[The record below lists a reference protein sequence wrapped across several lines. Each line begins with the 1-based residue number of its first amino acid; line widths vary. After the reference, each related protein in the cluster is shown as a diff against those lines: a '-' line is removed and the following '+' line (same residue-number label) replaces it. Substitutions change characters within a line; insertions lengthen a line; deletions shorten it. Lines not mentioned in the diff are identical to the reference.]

1 MIIKSFELEKLKSI
15 KVKKILFYGENE
27 GYKNQI
33 INNFFIKKFSDN
45 FEKYE
50 ENQILDNY
58 EDFFSSLLNKSFFEK
73 DKLLIINRASDK
85 ILKLVEEISSK
96 DIDDV
101 TLIINS
107 GTLEKKSKLRKFFEK
122 EINTICVPFYNDEN
136 KTLISLAHNFL
147 KNKKI
152 SLSQEMINIIIER
165 SSGDRRNLYNELIK
179 LENYQKNSQ
188 KITIEHVLK
197 ISNLAQNYSVSELV
211 DNCLSKN
218 LKKTINILN
227 ENNYS
232 SDDCTLI
239 LRTLLSKSKRLL
251 KIKESINNHIT
262 IEQAISYFKPPI
274 FWKEKEFVKKQTS
287 AWTLENI
294 QKLIYKINN
303 IELLSKKNNTNSL
316 FIVSDFILE
325 SAQ

>member
-1 MIIKSFELEKLKSI
+1 MIIKNFELEKLKST

-33 INNFFIKKFSDN
+33 INNFFITKFSEN

-50 ENQILDNY
+50 ENQILNNY

-96 DIDDV
+96 NINDV
-101 TLIINS
+101 TLVINS
-107 GTLEKKSKLRKFFEK
+107 GILEKKSKLRKFFEK

-136 KTLISLAHNFL
+136 KTLNSLAYNFL
-147 KNKKI
+147 NDKKI
-152 SLSQEMINIIIER
+152 SLSQEMINIIVER
-165 SSGDRRNLYNELIK
+165 SSGDRQNLYNELVK
-179 LENYQKNSQ
+179 LENYQKKGQ
-188 KITIEHVLK
+188 KITIEHILK

-211 DNCLSKN
+211 NNCLSKN

-232 SDDCTLI
+232 SDDCILI

-251 KIKESINNHIT
+251 KIKESINNNMT
-262 IEQAISYFKPPI
+262 IDQAISYFKPPI
-274 FWKEKEFVKKQTS
+274 FWKDKEFIKKQTS
-287 AWTLENI
+287 VWTLKNI
-294 QKLIYKINN
+294 QKLIYKINS
-303 IELLSKKNNTNSL
+303 IELLSKKNNISSL

-325 SAQ
+325 SAR

>member
-1 MIIKSFELEKLKSI
+1 MIIKNFELEKLKST

-33 INNFFIKKFSDN
+33 INNFFIKKFSEN

-50 ENQILDNY
+50 ENQILNNY

-96 DIDDV
+96 NINDV
-101 TLIINS
+101 TLVINS

-136 KTLISLAHNFL
+136 KTLNSLAYNFL
-147 KNKKI
+147 NDKKI
-152 SLSQEMINIIIER
+152 SLSQEMINIIVER
-165 SSGDRRNLYNELIK
+165 SSGDRQNLYNELIK
-179 LENYQKNSQ
+179 LENYQKKGQ
-188 KITIEHVLK
+188 KITIEHILK

-232 SDDCTLI
+232 SDDCILI

-251 KIKESINNHIT
+251 KIKESINNNMT
-262 IEQAISYFKPPI
+262 IDQAISYFKPPI
-274 FWKEKEFVKKQTS
+274 FWKDKEFIKKQIS
-287 AWTLENI
+287 AWTLKNI
-294 QKLIYKINN
+294 QKLIYKINS
-303 IELLSKKNNTNSL
+303 IELLSKKNNISSL

-325 SAQ
+325 STQ

>member
-1 MIIKSFELEKLKSI
+1 M
-15 KVKKILFYGENE
+15 
-27 GYKNQI
+27 
-33 INNFFIKKFSDN
+33 
-45 FEKYE
+45 
-50 ENQILDNY
+50 
-58 EDFFSSLLNKSFFEK
+58 
-73 DKLLIINRASDK
+73 
-85 ILKLVEEISSK
+85 
-96 DIDDV
+96 
-101 TLIINS
+101 
-107 GTLEKKSKLRKFFEK
+107 
-122 EINTICVPFYNDEN
+122 
-136 KTLISLAHNFL
+136 
-147 KNKKI
+147 
-152 SLSQEMINIIIER
+152 
-165 SSGDRRNLYNELIK
+165 
-179 LENYQKNSQ
+179 
-188 KITIEHVLK
+188 
-197 ISNLAQNYSVSELV
+197 
-211 DNCLSKN
+211 
-218 LKKTINILN
+218 LN

-325 SAQ
+325 SVQ

>member
-1 MIIKSFELEKLKSI
+1 MIIKSFELEKLKSTKI
-15 KVKKILFYGENE
+15 KKILFYGENE

-33 INNFFIKKFSDN
+33 INNFFVKKFSDN

-50 ENQILDNY
+50 ENQILNNY
-58 EDFFSSLLNKSFFEK
+58 EDFFSGLLNKSFFEK
-73 DKLLIINRASDK
+73 DKLLVINRASEK

-96 DIDDV
+96 RIDDV

-122 EINTICVPFYNDEN
+122 EINTICVPFYSDEN
-136 KTLISLAHNFL
+136 KTLISLAYNFL
-147 KNKKI
+147 NDKKI
-152 SLSQEMINIIIER
+152 SLSQEMINVIVER
-165 SSGDRRNLYNELIK
+165 SSGDRQNLYNELIK
-179 LENYQKNSQ
+179 IENYQKNGQ
-188 KITIEHVLK
+188 KITIEHILN
-197 ISNLAQNYSVSELV
+197 ITNLAQNYSVSELV

-218 LKKTINILN
+218 LKKTIKILN

-232 SDDCTLI
+232 SDDCILI
-239 LRTLLSKSKRLL
+239 LRSLLIKAKRVL
-251 KIKESINNHIT
+251 KIKESLNNNIN

-274 FWKEKEFVKKQTS
+274 FWKEKEFVKKQTF

-303 IELLSKKNNTNSL
+303 IELMSKKNNINSL

-325 SAQ
+325 SAR

>member
-1 MIIKSFELEKLKSI
+1 MIIKNYELEKLKST

-33 INNFFIKKFSDN
+33 INNFFIKKFSEN

-50 ENQILDNY
+50 ENQILNNY

-73 DKLLIINRASDK
+73 DKLLIINRASDN

-96 DIDDV
+96 NIDDV
-101 TLIINS
+101 TLVINS
-107 GTLEKKSKLRKFFEK
+107 GILEKKSKLRKFFEK

-136 KTLISLAHNFL
+136 KTLNSLAYNFL
-147 KNKKI
+147 NDKKI
-152 SLSQEMINIIIER
+152 SLSQEMINIIVER
-165 SSGDRRNLYNELIK
+165 SSGDRQNLYNELIK
-179 LENYQKNSQ
+179 LENYQKNGQ
-188 KITIEHVLK
+188 KITIEHILK

-211 DNCLSKN
+211 NNCLSKN

-232 SDDCTLI
+232 SDDCILI

-251 KIKESINNHIT
+251 KIKESINNNMT
-262 IEQAISYFKPPI
+262 IDQAISYFKPPI
-274 FWKEKEFVKKQTS
+274 FWKDKEFIKKQIS
-287 AWTLENI
+287 AWTLKNI
-294 QKLIYKINN
+294 QKLIYKINS
-303 IELLSKKNNTNSL
+303 IELLSKKNNISSL

-325 SAQ
+325 STQ

>member
-1 MIIKSFELEKLKSI
+1 MIIKNFELEKLKST

-50 ENQILDNY
+50 ENQILNNY

-73 DKLLIINRASDK
+73 DKLLVINRASEK

-96 DIDDV
+96 KIDDV

-107 GTLEKKSKLRKFFEK
+107 GILEKKSKLRKFFEK
-122 EINTICVPFYNDEN
+122 EINTICVPFYRDEN
-136 KTLISLAHNFL
+136 KTLISLAYNFL
-147 KNKKI
+147 NDKKI
-152 SLSQEMINIIIER
+152 SLSQEMINVIVER
-165 SSGDRRNLYNELIK
+165 SSGDRQNLYNELIK
-179 LENYQKNSQ
+179 IENYQKNGQ
-188 KITIEHVLK
+188 KITIEHILK
-197 ISNLAQNYSVSELV
+197 ITNLAQNYSVSELV

-218 LKKTINILN
+218 LKKTTKILN

-232 SDDCTLI
+232 SDDCILI
-239 LRTLLSKSKRLL
+239 LRSLLIKAKRVL
-251 KIKESINNHIT
+251 KIKESLNNNIN

-274 FWKEKEFVKKQTS
+274 FWKEKEFVKKQII

-303 IELLSKKNNTNSL
+303 IELMSKKNNINSL

>member
-1 MIIKSFELEKLKSI
+1 MIIKNFELEKLKST

-33 INNFFIKKFSDN
+33 INNFFIIKFSEN

-50 ENQILDNY
+50 ENQILNNY

-96 DIDDV
+96 NIDDV
-101 TLIINS
+101 TLVINS
-107 GTLEKKSKLRKFFEK
+107 GILEKKSKLRKFFEK

-136 KTLISLAHNFL
+136 KTLNSLAYNFL
-147 KNKKI
+147 NDKKI
-152 SLSQEMINIIIER
+152 SLSQEMINIIVER
-165 SSGDRRNLYNELIK
+165 SSGDRQNLYNELIK
-179 LENYQKNSQ
+179 LENYQKKGQ

-232 SDDCTLI
+232 SDDCILI

-251 KIKESINNHIT
+251 KIKESINNNMT
-262 IEQAISYFKPPI
+262 IDQAISYFKPPI
-274 FWKEKEFVKKQTS
+274 FWKDKEFIKKQIS
-287 AWTLENI
+287 AWTLKNI
-294 QKLIYKINN
+294 QKLIYKINS
-303 IELLSKKNNTNSL
+303 IELLSKKNNISSL

-325 SAQ
+325 STQ

>member
-1 MIIKSFELEKLKSI
+1 MIIKNFELEKLKST

-33 INNFFIKKFSDN
+33 INNFFIKKFSKN

-50 ENQILDNY
+50 ENQILNNY

-96 DIDDV
+96 NIDDV
-101 TLIINS
+101 TLVINS
-107 GTLEKKSKLRKFFEK
+107 GILEKKSKLRKFFEK

-136 KTLISLAHNFL
+136 KTLNSLAYNFL
-147 KNKKI
+147 NDKKI
-152 SLSQEMINIIIER
+152 SLSQEMINIIVER
-165 SSGDRRNLYNELIK
+165 SSGDRQNLYNELIK
-179 LENYQKNSQ
+179 LENYQKKGQ
-188 KITIEHVLK
+188 KITIEHILK

-232 SDDCTLI
+232 SDDCILI
-239 LRTLLSKSKRLL
+239 LRTLFSKSKRLL
-251 KIKESINNHIT
+251 KIKESINNNMT
-262 IEQAISYFKPPI
+262 IDQAISYFKPPI
-274 FWKEKEFVKKQTS
+274 FWKDKEFIKKQIS
-287 AWTLENI
+287 AWTLKNI
-294 QKLIYKINN
+294 QKLIYKINS
-303 IELLSKKNNTNSL
+303 IELLSKKNNISSL

-325 SAQ
+325 STQ

>member
-50 ENQILDNY
+50 ENQILNNY

-165 SSGDRRNLYNELIK
+165 SSGDRQNLYNELIK

-232 SDDCTLI
+232 SNDCTLI

-274 FWKEKEFVKKQTS
+274 FWMEKEFVKKQTY

>member
-1 MIIKSFELEKLKSI
+1 MIIKNFELEKLKST

-33 INNFFIKKFSDN
+33 INNFFIKKFSEN

-50 ENQILDNY
+50 ENQILNNY

-96 DIDDV
+96 NIDDV
-101 TLIINS
+101 TLVINS
-107 GTLEKKSKLRKFFEK
+107 GILEKKSKLRKFFEK

-136 KTLISLAHNFL
+136 KTLNSLAYNFL
-147 KNKKI
+147 NDKKI
-152 SLSQEMINIIIER
+152 SLSQEMINIIVER
-165 SSGDRRNLYNELIK
+165 SSGDRQNLYNELIK
-179 LENYQKNSQ
+179 LENYQKKGQ
-188 KITIEHVLK
+188 KITIEHILK

-232 SDDCTLI
+232 SDDCILI

-251 KIKESINNHIT
+251 KIKESINNNMT
-262 IEQAISYFKPPI
+262 IDQAISYFKPPI
-274 FWKEKEFVKKQTS
+274 FWKDKEFIKKQTS
-287 AWTLENI
+287 VWTLKNI

-303 IELLSKKNNTNSL
+303 IEFLSKKNNISSL

-325 SAQ
+325 STQ

>member
-1 MIIKSFELEKLKSI
+1 MIIKNFELEKLKST

-33 INNFFIKKFSDN
+33 INNFFITKFSEN

-50 ENQILDNY
+50 ENQILNNY

-96 DIDDV
+96 NIDDV
-101 TLIINS
+101 TLVINS

-136 KTLISLAHNFL
+136 KTLNSLAYNFL
-147 KNKKI
+147 NDKKI
-152 SLSQEMINIIIER
+152 SLSQEMINIIVER
-165 SSGDRRNLYNELIK
+165 SSGDRQNLYNELIK
-179 LENYQKNSQ
+179 LENYQKNGQ
-188 KITIEHVLK
+188 KITIEHILK

-211 DNCLSKN
+211 NNCLSKN

-232 SDDCTLI
+232 SDDCILI

-251 KIKESINNHIT
+251 KIKESINNNMT
-262 IEQAISYFKPPI
+262 IDQAISYFKPPI
-274 FWKEKEFVKKQTS
+274 FWKDKEFIKKQIS
-287 AWTLENI
+287 AWTLKNI
-294 QKLIYKINN
+294 QKLIYKINS
-303 IELLSKKNNTNSL
+303 IELLSKKNNISSL

-325 SAQ
+325 STQ

>member
-1 MIIKSFELEKLKSI
+1 MIIKNFELEKLKST

-33 INNFFIKKFSDN
+33 INNFFIKKFSEN

-50 ENQILDNY
+50 ENQILNNY

-73 DKLLIINRASDK
+73 DKLLIINRASDN

-96 DIDDV
+96 NIDDV
-101 TLIINS
+101 TLVINS

-136 KTLISLAHNFL
+136 KTLNSLAYNFL
-147 KNKKI
+147 NDKKI
-152 SLSQEMINIIIER
+152 SLSQEMINIIVER
-165 SSGDRRNLYNELIK
+165 SSGDRQNLYNELIK
-179 LENYQKNSQ
+179 LENYQKNGQ
-188 KITIEHVLK
+188 KITIEHILK

-211 DNCLSKN
+211 NNCLSKN

-232 SDDCTLI
+232 SDDCILI

-251 KIKESINNHIT
+251 KIKESINNNMT
-262 IEQAISYFKPPI
+262 IDQAISYFKPPI
-274 FWKEKEFVKKQTS
+274 FWKDKEFIKKQIS
-287 AWTLENI
+287 AWTLKNI

-303 IELLSKKNNTNSL
+303 IELLSKKNNISSL

-325 SAQ
+325 STQ

>member
-1 MIIKSFELEKLKSI
+1 MIIKNLELERLKSTKI
-15 KVKKILFYGENE
+15 KKILFYGENE

-50 ENQILDNY
+50 ENQILNNY

-73 DKLLIINRASDK
+73 DKLLIINRASEK
-85 ILKLVEEISSK
+85 IFKLVEEISSK
-96 DIDDV
+96 KIDDV

-122 EINTICVPFYNDEN
+122 EIDAICVPFYNDEN

-147 KNKKI
+147 KDKKI
-152 SLSQEMINIIIER
+152 SISQEMINIIVER

-179 LENYQKNSQ
+179 LENYQKNGQ

-197 ISNLAQNYSVSELV
+197 ITNLAQNYSVSELV

-218 LKKTINILN
+218 LKKTIHILN

-232 SDDCTLI
+232 SDDCILI
-239 LRTLLSKSKRLL
+239 LRTLLAKAKRLL
-251 KIKESINNHIT
+251 KIKESLNNNMNL
-262 IEQAISYFKPPI
+262 EQAILYFKPPI

-287 AWTLENI
+287 TWTLENI

-303 IELLSKKNNTNSL
+303 IELMSKKNNINSL
-316 FIVSDFILE
+316 FVVSDFILE

>member
-1 MIIKSFELEKLKSI
+1 MIIKSFELEKLKSTKI
-15 KVKKILFYGENE
+15 KKILFYGENE

-33 INNFFIKKFSDN
+33 INNFFVKKFSDN

-50 ENQILDNY
+50 ENQILNNY
-58 EDFFSSLLNKSFFEK
+58 EDFFSGLLNKSFFEK
-73 DKLLIINRASDK
+73 DKLLVINRASEK

-96 DIDDV
+96 RIDDV
-101 TLIINS
+101 TLIINA

-122 EINTICVPFYNDEN
+122 EINTICVPFYSDEN
-136 KTLISLAHNFL
+136 KTLISLAYNFL
-147 KNKKI
+147 NDKKI
-152 SLSQEMINIIIER
+152 SLSQEMINVIVER
-165 SSGDRRNLYNELIK
+165 SSGDRQNLYNELIK
-179 LENYQKNSQ
+179 IENYQKNGQ
-188 KITIEHVLK
+188 KITIEHILN
-197 ISNLAQNYSVSELV
+197 ITNLAQNYSVSELV

-218 LKKTINILN
+218 LKKTIKILN

-232 SDDCTLI
+232 SDDCILI
-239 LRTLLSKSKRLL
+239 LRSLLIKAKRVL
-251 KIKESINNHIT
+251 KIKESLNNNIN

-274 FWKEKEFVKKQTS
+274 FWKEKEFVKKQTF

-303 IELLSKKNNTNSL
+303 IELMSKKNNINSL
-316 FIVSDFILE
+316 FIISDFILE

>member
-1 MIIKSFELEKLKSI
+1 MIIKSFELEKLKST

-33 INNFFIKKFSDN
+33 INNFFIKNFSDN

-50 ENQILDNY
+50 ENQILNNY
-58 EDFFSSLLNKSFFEK
+58 EDFFSGLLNKSFFEK
-73 DKLLIINRASDK
+73 DKLLVINRASEK

-96 DIDDV
+96 KIDDV

-122 EINTICVPFYNDEN
+122 EINTICVPFYSDEN
-136 KTLISLAHNFL
+136 KTLITLAYNFL
-147 KNKKI
+147 NDKKI
-152 SLSQEMINIIIER
+152 SLSQEMINVIVER
-165 SSGDRRNLYNELIK
+165 SSGDRQNLYNELIK
-179 LENYQKNSQ
+179 IENYQKNGQ
-188 KITIEHVLK
+188 KITIEHILN
-197 ISNLAQNYSVSELV
+197 ITNLAQNYSVSELV

-218 LKKTINILN
+218 LKKTIKILN

-232 SDDCTLI
+232 SDDCILI
-239 LRTLLSKSKRLL
+239 LRSLLIKAKRVL
-251 KIKESINNHIT
+251 KIKESLNNNIN

-274 FWKEKEFVKKQTS
+274 FWKEKEFVKKQTYS
-287 AWTLENI
+287 WTLENI

-303 IELLSKKNNTNSL
+303 IELMSKKNNINSL

>member
-1 MIIKSFELEKLKSI
+1 MIIKNFELEKLQSTKI
-15 KVKKILFYGENE
+15 KKILFYGENE

-33 INNFFIKKFSDN
+33 LNNFFIKKFSEN

-50 ENQILDNY
+50 ENQILNNY
-58 EDFFSSLLNKSFFEK
+58 EDFFSSILNKSFFVK
-73 DKLLIINRASDK
+73 DKLIIINRASDK

-96 DIDDV
+96 NIDDV

-107 GTLEKKSKLRKFFEK
+107 GILEKKSKLRKFFEK

-136 KTLISLAHNFL
+136 KTLIYLAHNFL
-147 KNKKI
+147 KDKKI

-165 SSGDRRNLYNELIK
+165 SSGDRQNLYNELIK
-179 LENYQKNSQ
+179 IENYQKNGQ
-188 KITIEHVLK
+188 KITIEHILK

-232 SDDCTLI
+232 SDDCILI
-239 LRTLLSKSKRLL
+239 LRTLLIKAKRLL
-251 KIKESINNHIT
+251 KIKESLNNNKNL
-262 IEQAISYFKPPI
+262 EQVISYFKPAI
-274 FWKEKEFVKKQTS
+274 FWKEKEFVKKQNS

-294 QKLIYKINN
+294 QKLIYNINN
-303 IELLSKKNNTNSL
+303 IELLSKKNNINSL
-316 FIVSDFILE
+316 FVVSDFILE

>member
-1 MIIKSFELEKLKSI
+1 MIIKNFELEKLKST

-33 INNFFIKKFSDN
+33 INNFFIKKFSKN

-50 ENQILDNY
+50 ENQILNNY

-73 DKLLIINRASDK
+73 DKLLIINRASDN

-96 DIDDV
+96 NIDDV
-101 TLIINS
+101 TLVINS
-107 GTLEKKSKLRKFFEK
+107 GILEKKSKLRKFFEK

-136 KTLISLAHNFL
+136 KTLNSLAYNFL
-147 KNKKI
+147 NDKKI
-152 SLSQEMINIIIER
+152 SLSQEMINIIVER
-165 SSGDRRNLYNELIK
+165 SSGDRQNLYNELIK
-179 LENYQKNSQ
+179 LENYQKKGQ
-188 KITIEHVLK
+188 KITIEHILK

-232 SDDCTLI
+232 SDDCILI

-251 KIKESINNHIT
+251 KIKESINNNMT
-262 IEQAISYFKPPI
+262 IDQAISYFKPPI
-274 FWKEKEFVKKQTS
+274 FWKDKEFIKKQTS
-287 AWTLENI
+287 VWTLKNI

-303 IELLSKKNNTNSL
+303 IEFLSKKNNISSL

-325 SAQ
+325 STQ

>member
-1 MIIKSFELEKLKSI
+1 MIINSFEVEKLKST

-33 INNFFIKKFSDN
+33 INNFFIKNFSEN

-50 ENQILDNY
+50 ENQILNNY
-58 EDFFSSLLNKSFFEK
+58 EDFFSGLLNKSFFEK
-73 DKLLIINRASDK
+73 DKLLVINRASEK

-96 DIDDV
+96 KIDDV

-107 GTLEKKSKLRKFFEK
+107 GILEKKSKLRKFFEK
-122 EINTICVPFYNDEN
+122 EINTICVPFYSDEN
-136 KTLISLAHNFL
+136 KTLASLAYNFL
-147 KNKKI
+147 NDKKI
-152 SLSQEMINIIIER
+152 SISQEMINVIVER
-165 SSGDRRNLYNELIK
+165 SSGDRQNLYNELIK
-179 LENYQKNSQ
+179 IENYQKNGQ
-188 KITIEHVLK
+188 KITIEHILN
-197 ISNLAQNYSVSELV
+197 ITNLAQNYSVSELV

-218 LKKTINILN
+218 LKKTIKILN

-232 SDDCTLI
+232 SDDCILI
-239 LRTLLSKSKRLL
+239 LRSLLIKAKRVL
-251 KIKESINNHIT
+251 KIKESLNNNIN

-274 FWKEKEFVKKQTS
+274 FWKEKEFVKKQTF

-303 IELLSKKNNTNSL
+303 IELMSKKNNINSL

>member
-1 MIIKSFELEKLKSI
+1 MIIKNFELEKLQSTKI
-15 KVKKILFYGENE
+15 KKILFYGENE

-33 INNFFIKKFSDN
+33 LNNFFIKKFSEN

-50 ENQILDNY
+50 ENQILNNY
-58 EDFFSSLLNKSFFEK
+58 EDFFSSILNKSFFVK
-73 DKLLIINRASDK
+73 DKLIIINRASDK

-96 DIDDV
+96 NIDDV

-107 GTLEKKSKLRKFFEK
+107 GILEKKSKLRKFFEK
-122 EINTICVPFYNDEN
+122 EINTICVPFYSDEN
-136 KTLISLAHNFL
+136 KTLISLAYNFI
-147 KNKKI
+147 NDKKI
-152 SLSQEMINIIIER
+152 SLSQEMINVIVER
-165 SSGDRRNLYNELIK
+165 SSGDRQNLYNELIK
-179 LENYQKNSQ
+179 IENYQKNGQ
-188 KITIEHVLK
+188 KITIEHILN
-197 ISNLAQNYSVSELV
+197 ITNLAQNYSVSELV

-218 LKKTINILN
+218 LKKTTKILN

-232 SDDCTLI
+232 SDDCILI
-239 LRTLLSKSKRLL
+239 LRSLLIKAKRVL
-251 KIKESINNHIT
+251 KIKESLNNNIN

-274 FWKEKEFVKKQTS
+274 FWKEKEFVKKQIF

-303 IELLSKKNNTNSL
+303 IELMSKKNNINSL

>member
-50 ENQILDNY
+50 ENQILNNY

-232 SDDCTLI
+232 SGDCTLI

-262 IEQAISYFKPPI
+262 IEQAISYFKPPV

>member
-1 MIIKSFELEKLKSI
+1 MIIKNFELEKLKST
-15 KVKKILFYGENE
+15 KVNKILFYGENE

-33 INNFFIKKFSDN
+33 INNFFIKKFSEN

-50 ENQILDNY
+50 ENQILNNY

-96 DIDDV
+96 NINDV
-101 TLIINS
+101 TLVINS
-107 GTLEKKSKLRKFFEK
+107 GILEKKSKLRKFFEK

-136 KTLISLAHNFL
+136 KTLNSLAYNFL
-147 KNKKI
+147 NDKKI
-152 SLSQEMINIIIER
+152 SLSQEMINIIVER
-165 SSGDRRNLYNELIK
+165 SSGDRQNLYNELVK
-179 LENYQKNSQ
+179 LENYQKNGQ
-188 KITIEHVLK
+188 KITIEHILK

-211 DNCLSKN
+211 NNCLSKN

-232 SDDCTLI
+232 SDDCILI

-251 KIKESINNHIT
+251 KIKESINNNMT
-262 IEQAISYFKPPI
+262 IDQAISYFKPPI
-274 FWKEKEFVKKQTS
+274 FWKDKEFIKKQIS
-287 AWTLENI
+287 AWTLKNI
-294 QKLIYKINN
+294 QKLIYKINS
-303 IELLSKKNNTNSL
+303 IELLSKKNNISSL

-325 SAQ
+325 STQ

>member
-1 MIIKSFELEKLKSI
+1 MIIKSFELEKLKSTKI
-15 KVKKILFYGENE
+15 KKILFYGENE

-33 INNFFIKKFSDN
+33 INNFFIKNFSDN

-50 ENQILDNY
+50 ENQILNNY
-58 EDFFSSLLNKSFFEK
+58 EDFFSGLLNKSFFEK
-73 DKLLIINRASDK
+73 DKLLVINRASEK

-96 DIDDV
+96 KIDDV

-122 EINTICVPFYNDEN
+122 ETHTICVPFYSDEN
-136 KTLISLAHNFL
+136 KTLISLAYNFL
-147 KNKKI
+147 NDKKI
-152 SLSQEMINIIIER
+152 SLSQEMINVIVER
-165 SSGDRRNLYNELIK
+165 SSGDRQNLYNELIK
-179 LENYQKNSQ
+179 IENYQKNGQ
-188 KITIEHVLK
+188 KITIEHILN
-197 ISNLAQNYSVSELV
+197 ITNLAQNYSVAELV

-218 LKKTINILN
+218 LKKTMKILN

-232 SDDCTLI
+232 SDDCILI
-239 LRTLLSKSKRLL
+239 LRSLLIKAKRVL
-251 KIKESINNHIT
+251 KIKESLNNNIN
-262 IEQAISYFKPPI
+262 IEKAISYFKPPI
-274 FWKEKEFVKKQTS
+274 FWKEKEFVKKQTF

-303 IELLSKKNNTNSL
+303 IELMSKKNNINSL

>member
-1 MIIKSFELEKLKSI
+1 MIIKNFELEKLKST

-33 INNFFIKKFSDN
+33 INNFFITKFSEN

-50 ENQILDNY
+50 ENQILNNY

-96 DIDDV
+96 NIDDV
-101 TLIINS
+101 TLVINS

-136 KTLISLAHNFL
+136 KTLNSLAYNFL
-147 KNKKI
+147 NDKKI
-152 SLSQEMINIIIER
+152 SLSQEMINIIVER
-165 SSGDRRNLYNELIK
+165 SSGDRQNLYNELIK
-179 LENYQKNSQ
+179 LENYQKNGQ
-188 KITIEHVLK
+188 KITIEHILK

-211 DNCLSKN
+211 NNCLSKN

-232 SDDCTLI
+232 SDDCILI

-251 KIKESINNHIT
+251 KIKESINNNMT
-262 IEQAISYFKPPI
+262 IDQAISYFKPPI
-274 FWKEKEFVKKQTS
+274 FWKDKEFIKKQIS
-287 AWTLENI
+287 AWTLKNI

-303 IELLSKKNNTNSL
+303 IELLSKKNNISSL

-325 SAQ
+325 STQ

>member
-1 MIIKSFELEKLKSI
+1 MIIKSFELEKLKYI

-50 ENQILDNY
+50 ENQILNNY

-96 DIDDV
+96 DIDDI

-122 EINTICVPFYNDEN
+122 EINTICVPFYSDEN
-136 KTLISLAHNFL
+136 KTLISLAYNFL
-147 KNKKI
+147 NDKKI
-152 SLSQEMINIIIER
+152 SLSQEIINIIVER
-165 SSGDRRNLYNELIK
+165 SSGDRQNLYNELIK
-179 LENYQKNSQ
+179 IENYQKNGQ
-188 KITIEHVLK
+188 KITIEHILK

-232 SDDCTLI
+232 SDDCILI
-239 LRTLLSKSKRLL
+239 LRTLLIKAKRVL
-251 KIKESINNHIT
+251 KIKESLNNNIN

-287 AWTLENI
+287 TWTLENI

-303 IELLSKKNNTNSL
+303 IELMSKKNNINSL

>member
-1 MIIKSFELEKLKSI
+1 MIIKNFELEKLKST

-45 FEKYE
+45 FEKYD
-50 ENQILDNY
+50 ENQILNNY

-85 ILKLVEEISSK
+85 ILKLVKEISSK
-96 DIDDV
+96 DINDV

-107 GTLEKKSKLRKFFEK
+107 AILEKKSKLRKFFEK
-122 EINTICVPFYNDEN
+122 EIDAICVPFYNDEN

-147 KNKKI
+147 KDKKI
-152 SLSQEMINIIIER
+152 SLSQEMINIIVER

-179 LENYQKNSQ
+179 LENYQKNGQ
-188 KITIEHVLK
+188 KITIEHILK
-197 ISNLAQNYSVSELV
+197 ITNLAQNYSVSELV

-218 LKKTINILN
+218 LKKTTKILN

-232 SDDCTLI
+232 SDDCILI
-239 LRTLLSKSKRLL
+239 LRSLLIKAKRVL
-251 KIKESINNHIT
+251 KIKESLNNNIN

-274 FWKEKEFVKKQTS
+274 FWKEKEFVKKQIF

-303 IELLSKKNNTNSL
+303 IELMSKKNNINSL

-325 SAQ
+325 SAR

>member
-1 MIIKSFELEKLKSI
+1 MIIKNFELEKLKST

-33 INNFFIKKFSDN
+33 INNFFITKFSEN

-50 ENQILDNY
+50 ENQILNNY

-96 DIDDV
+96 NIDDV
-101 TLIINS
+101 TLVINS

-136 KTLISLAHNFL
+136 KTLNSLAYNFL
-147 KNKKI
+147 NDKKI
-152 SLSQEMINIIIER
+152 SLSQEMINIIVER
-165 SSGDRRNLYNELIK
+165 SSGDRQNLYNELVK
-179 LENYQKNSQ
+179 LENYQKKGQ
-188 KITIEHVLK
+188 KITIEHILK

-232 SDDCTLI
+232 SDDCILI

-251 KIKESINNHIT
+251 KIKESINNNIT
-262 IEQAISYFKPPI
+262 VDQAISYFKPPI
-274 FWKEKEFVKKQTS
+274 FWKDKEFIKKQTS

-303 IELLSKKNNTNSL
+303 IELLSKKNNISSL

-325 SAQ
+325 STR

>member
-1 MIIKSFELEKLKSI
+1 MIIKNFELEKLKST

-33 INNFFIKKFSDN
+33 INNFFIIKFSEN

-50 ENQILDNY
+50 ENQILNNY

-96 DIDDV
+96 NINDV
-101 TLIINS
+101 TLVINS

-122 EINTICVPFYNDEN
+122 EINTICVPFYNDEY
-136 KTLISLAHNFL
+136 KTLNSLAYNFL
-147 KNKKI
+147 NDKKI
-152 SLSQEMINIIIER
+152 SLSQEMINIIVER
-165 SSGDRRNLYNELIK
+165 SSGDRQNLYNELIK
-179 LENYQKNSQ
+179 LENYQKKGQ
-188 KITIEHVLK
+188 KITIEHILK

-232 SDDCTLI
+232 SDDCILI

-251 KIKESINNHIT
+251 KIKESINNNMT
-262 IEQAISYFKPPI
+262 IDQAISYFKPPI
-274 FWKEKEFVKKQTS
+274 FWKDKEFIKKQTS

-303 IELLSKKNNTNSL
+303 IELLSKKNNNSSL

-325 SAQ
+325 STQ